1 MIKYAKWVMLFLT
14 ATLIGCQTTTTEST
28 SAATKDGAVQTTKYE
43 PKEAAAKRLS
53 LGLQYLQAGH
63 MEWAKQ
69 NLLKAYEHAPDMPDV
84 LYGLAYY
91 YQTVYEYDT
100 AEDYYQK
107 AIDESPRNADY
118 LNAYGVFLCD
128 SRKEYDAAIRYF
140 LKAVEQPN
148 YTSVGATYENAGF
161 CAIRAEKYELAKEYF
176 EKALSFNP
184 SLARSLYGISEANY
198 ATGNHR
204 LAEAYMFR
212 FEAKASSTP
221 ESLLLGYKIAK
232 SLQARNNML
241 GYGEKLMELYPN
253 SDEAQ
258 EYIRIR

>member
-1 MIKYAKWVMLFLT
+1 MTKYAKWVVVFLT
-14 ATLIGCQTTTTEST
+14 VTLVGCQTTTTEST
-28 SAATKDGAVQTTKYE
+28 SAATKDGAVQRTKYE

-69 NLLKAYEHAPDMPDV
+69 NLLKAYEHDPDMPDV

-100 AEDYYQK
+100 AEAYYK
-107 AIDESPRNADY
+107 RAIKESPRNADY

-128 SRKEYDAAIRYF
+128 SRKKYDEGIGYF
-140 LKAVEQPN
+140 LRAVEQPN
-148 YTSVGATYENAGF
+148 YTSVGAAYENAGF
-161 CAIRAEKYELAKEYF
+161 CAVRAEKYELAKQYF

-184 SLARSLYGISEANY
+184 SLARSLYGMSEVSY
-198 ATGNHR
+198 ATGNYR

-212 FEAKASSTP
+212 FEAQTSSTP
-221 ESLLLGYKIAK
+221 KSLLLGYKIAK
-232 SLQARNNML
+232 GLQARSNMR
-241 GYGEKLMELYPN
+241 GYGEKLLELYPD

>member
-1 MIKYAKWVMLFLT
+1 MTRYAKWVMVFL
-14 ATLIGCQTTTTEST
+14 AVTLVGCQTTTRETT
-28 SAATKDGAVQTTKYE
+28 SAATKDGAVQRTKYE
-43 PKEAAAKRLS
+43 PKEAAEKRLS

-63 MEWAKQ
+63 MEWAKH

-91 YQTVYEYDT
+91 YQTVYEYDK

-128 SRKEYDAAIRYF
+128 SRKKYDDGIRYF

-148 YTSVGATYENAGF
+148 YTSVGAAYENAGF
-161 CAIRAEKYELAKEYF
+161 CAIRAEKFEPAKQYF
-176 EKALSFNP
+176 EKALSYNP
-184 SLARSLYGISEANY
+184 NLSRSLYGMAEVNY
-198 ATGNHR
+198 VTGNHR
-204 LAEAYMFR
+204 LAEAYLYR
-212 FEAKASSTP
+212 FEAKTKPTAK
-221 ESLLLGYKIAK
+221 SLLLGYKIAK
-232 SLQARNNML
+232 SLDARGNMR
-241 GYGEKLMELYPN
+241 GYGDKLMELYPT

-258 EYIRIR
+258 EYISIR

>member
-1 MIKYAKWVMLFLT
+1 MTKYTRWVVVLLAVTMV
-14 ATLIGCQTTTTEST
+14 GCQTTTTEST
-28 SAATKDGAVQTTKYE
+28 SAATKDGAVQRTKYE

-69 NLLKAYEHAPDMPDV
+69 NLLKAYEHAPKMPDV

-100 AEDYYQK
+100 AEEYYKK
-107 AIDESPRNADY
+107 AIKQSPRNADY

-128 SRKEYDAAIRYF
+128 SRKKYDEGIRYF
-140 LKAVEQPN
+140 LRAVEQPN
-148 YTSVGATYENAGF
+148 YTSVGAAYENAGF
-161 CAIRAEKYELAKEYF
+161 CAIRAEKYEPAKQYF

-184 SLARSLYGISEANY
+184 SLSRSLYGMAEANY
-198 ATGNHR
+198 ETENHT
-204 LAEAYMFR
+204 LAEAYLFR
-212 FEAKASSTP
+212 FEAKAKPTAR
-221 ESLLLGYKIAK
+221 SLLLGYKIAK
-232 SLQARNNML
+232 SLQARSNMR
-241 GYGEKLMELYPN
+241 GYGEKLMELYPT

>member
-1 MIKYAKWVMLFLT
+1 MTRYAKWVMVFL
-14 ATLIGCQTTTTEST
+14 AVTLVGCQTTTRETT
-28 SAATKDGAVQTTKYE
+28 SVATNDGAVQRTKYE

-63 MEWAKQ
+63 MEWAKN

-91 YQTVYEYDT
+91 YQTVFEYDK
-100 AEDYYQK
+100 AEEYYQK

-128 SRKEYDAAIRYF
+128 SRKRYDDGIRYF
-140 LKAVEQPN
+140 LRAVEQPN
-148 YTSVGATYENAGF
+148 YTAVGAAYENAGF
-161 CAIRAEKYELAKEYF
+161 CAIRAENFEPAKEYF
-176 EKALSFNP
+176 DKALSYNP
-184 SLARSLYGISEANY
+184 NLARSLYGMAEINY
-198 ATGNHR
+198 LTGNDR
-204 LAEAYMFR
+204 LAEAYLFR
-212 FEAKASSTP
+212 FEAKSKPTP
-221 ESLLLGYKIAK
+221 KSLLLGYKIAK
-232 SLQARNNML
+232 DLQARGNMR
-241 GYGEKLMELYPN
+241 GYGEKLMELYPD

>member
-1 MIKYAKWVMLFLT
+1 MRMYGKWVMVLL
-14 ATLIGCQTTTTEST
+14 AINLAGCQTTTTEST

-43 PKEAAAKRLS
+43 PEEAAAKRLS

-91 YQTVYEYDT
+91 YQTVYEYDK
-100 AEDYYQK
+100 AEEYYKK
-107 AIDESPRNADY
+107 AIKESPRNADY

-128 SRKEYDAAIRYF
+128 SRKKYDDGIRYF
-140 LKAVEQPN
+140 LKAVEQTN
-148 YTSVGATYENAGF
+148 YTSMGSTYENAGF
-161 CAIRAEKYELAKEYF
+161 CAIRAEKYDASKLYF
-176 EKALSFNP
+176 EKALSYNP
-184 SLARSLYGISEANY
+184 NLARSLYGLAEVSY
-198 ATGNHR
+198 VTGQYR

-212 FEAKASSTP
+212 FEAKSKPTAK
-221 ESLLLGYKIAK
+221 SLLLGYKIAK
-232 SLQARNNML
+232 SLQARSNMR
-241 GYGEKLMELYPN
+241 GYGEKLMELHPD

>member
-1 MIKYAKWVMLFLT
+1 MIKYAKWFLVFS
-14 ATLIGCQTTTTEST
+14 TLTLVGCQTTTTEST
-28 SAATKDGAVQTTKYE
+28 QSAAKDGAVQRTKYE

-100 AEDYYQK
+100 AEDYYQR
-107 AIDESPRNADY
+107 AIKESPRNADY

-128 SRKEYDAAIRYF
+128 SRKEYDAGIRYF

-148 YTSVGATYENAGF
+148 YTAVGGAYENAGF
-161 CAIRAEKYELAKEYF
+161 CAIRAEKYELAKQYF
-176 EKALSFNP
+176 EKAISFNP
-184 SLARSLYGISEANY
+184 ALARSLYGMAEVNY
-198 ATGNHR
+198 EIGEYR

-212 FEAKASSTP
+212 FEAKAKPTAK
-221 ESLLLGYKIAK
+221 SLLLGYKIAK
-232 SLQARNNML
+232 KLQARSNMR
-241 GYGEKLMELYPN
+241 GYGEKLMKLYPT

-258 EYIRIR
+258 EYITLR